1 MLRQTHVILWRIVAV
16 LALVAGIVGLV
27 LPVIPTVPFL
37 ILAAFAGGKGWPAL
51 ERWLLEH
58 RTFGPH
64 IREWREHGAVPR
76 RAKVIATLMMLVS
89 GVGLQF
95 TNLEQWLTISVAVVM
110 LCVAVWLWSRPEPRN
125 ASS

>member
-1 MLRQTHVILWRIVAV
+1 MLRQTNFILWRIVAV
-16 LALVAGIVGLV
+16 LALVLGIIGLA

-51 ERWLLEH
+51 ERWLLAH
-58 RTFGPH
+58 PTFGPH
-64 IREWREHGAVPR
+64 IRQWREHGAVPR

-95 TNLEQWLTISVAVVM
+95 TDLAQWLTITVALVM
-110 LCVAVWLWSRPEPRN
+110 LCVAVWLWSRPEPHEAAR
-125 ASS
+125 